1 MFYDGFN
8 FWLTEFLSQVK
19 PLSNESK
26 FEMLKA
32 LVTGATGF
40 IGSRLVT
47 KLVDRGVSVTCLVRS
62 GSIPNPAV
70 KTVNG
75 DLTYPDFILPDEK
88 YDVVYHLAAVWPGEK
103 DKKKARTVN
112 YDGSVNLFTMIKE
125 KAKFLVYVSGLGVFG
140 DPKNIVDENSP
151 LHPHTDYA
159 KTRLEAQKFLESG
172 CKENKIE
179 FSVAYLGDVYGNGG
193 WFKSIMVDRLKN
205 GSFKLPG
212 GGEYYRSF
220 IHVDDVVSALVGIA
234 EKNVI
239 NQSLIVTDSNPVLFK
254 DFVNFVSDELGV
266 KYPGSVPTI
275 LAKAV
280 LGGDFVKLL
289 TTSVRTSNAKI
300 AKLCEFVYPSYKEGV
315 HSVISEMKQG

>member
-1 MFYDGFN
+1 M
-8 FWLTEFLSQVK
+8 
-19 PLSNESK
+19 
-26 FEMLKA
+26 KA

-47 KLVDRGVSVTCLVRS
+47 KLVDRGVSVTCLVHS
-62 GSIPNPAV
+62 ENIQNPAV
-70 KTVNG
+70 KTVHG
-75 DLTYPDFILPDEK
+75 DLTYPDFVLPDEK
-88 YDVVYHLAAVWPGEK
+88 YDVVYHLAASWPGEK

-112 YDGSVNLFTMIKE
+112 YDGSVNLFTLIKE

-140 DPKNIVDENSP
+140 DPENIVDENSP
-151 LHPHTDYA
+151 LQPHTDYA

-172 CKENKIE
+172 CKENAIE

-220 IHVDDVVSALVGIA
+220 IHVDDVVSALVAIA
-234 EKNVI
+234 EKNAI
-239 NQSLIVTDSNPVLFK
+239 NQSLVVTDSNPVIFK
-254 DFVNFVSDELGV
+254 DFVNFVCDELGV
-266 KYPGSVPTI
+266 KHPGSVPAL

-280 LGGDFVKLL
+280 MGGDFVKLL
-289 TTSVRTSNAKI
+289 TTSVKTSNKKI
-300 AKLCEFVYPSYKEGV
+300 ATICEFVYPSYKEGV
-315 HSVISEMKQG
+315 RTVIAEMKS

>member
-1 MFYDGFN
+1 M
-8 FWLTEFLSQVK
+8 
-19 PLSNESK
+19 
-26 FEMLKA
+26 KA

-40 IGSRLVT
+40 IGSKLVT

-62 GSIPNPAV
+62 GSISNPAV
-70 KTVNG
+70 KTVYG
-75 DLTYPDFILPDEK
+75 DLTYPDFVLPDEK

-112 YDGSVNLFTMIKE
+112 YDGSVNLFTLIKE
-125 KAKFLVYVSGLGVFG
+125 KAKFLVYVSGLGAFG
-140 DPKNIVDENSP
+140 DPGNDLVDENSP
-151 LHPHTDYA
+151 TQPHTDYA

-193 WFKSIMVDRLKN
+193 WFKSILVDRLRN

-220 IHVDDVVSALVGIA
+220 IHVDDVASALVAIV
-234 EKNVI
+234 EKNAI
-239 NQSLIVTDSNPVLFK
+239 NQSFVITDSNPVIFK
-254 DFVNFVSDELGV
+254 DFVNFVCDDLGV
-266 KYPGSVPTI
+266 NHPGTVPAF

-280 LGGDFVKLL
+280 IGGDFVKLL
-289 TTSVRTSNAKI
+289 TTSIKTTNKKI
-300 AKLCEFVYPSYKEGV
+300 GTICDLVFPSYKEGV
-315 HSVISEMKQG
+315 HSVVAEMRS

>member
-1 MFYDGFN
+1 M
-8 FWLTEFLSQVK
+8 
-19 PLSNESK
+19 
-26 FEMLKA
+26 KA

-62 GSIPNPAV
+62 ESIQNPAV
-70 KTVNG
+70 KTVHG
-75 DLTYPDFILPDEK
+75 DLTYPDFVLPDEK
-88 YDVVYHLAAVWPGEK
+88 YDVVYHLTASWPGEK
-103 DKKKARTVN
+103 DKKKTRTVN
-112 YDGSVNLFTMIKE
+112 YDGSVNLFTLIKE

-140 DPKNIVDENSP
+140 DPENIVDENSP
-151 LHPHTDYA
+151 LQPHTDYA

-172 CKENKIE
+172 CKENAIE

-220 IHVDDVVSALVGIA
+220 IHVDDVVSALVAIA
-234 EKNVI
+234 EKNAI
-239 NQSLIVTDSNPVLFK
+239 NQSLVVTDSNQVIFK
-254 DFVNFVSDELGV
+254 DFVNFVCDELGV
-266 KYPGSVPTI
+266 KHPGSVPAL

-280 LGGDFVKLL
+280 MGGDFVKLL
-289 TTSVRTSNAKI
+289 TTSVKTSNKKI
-300 AKLCEFVYPSYKEGV
+300 ATICEFVYPSYKEGV
-315 HSVISEMKQG
+315 HSVIAEMKS

>member
-1 MFYDGFN
+1 
-8 FWLTEFLSQVK
+8 
-19 PLSNESK
+19 
-26 FEMLKA
+26 MLKA

-40 IGSRLVT
+40 IGSKLVAR
-47 KLVDRGVSVTCLVRS
+47 LVDRGVSVTCLVRTE
-62 GSIPNPAV
+62 SIANPAV

-140 DPKNIVDENSP
+140 DPKNNIVDENSP
-151 LHPHTDYA
+151 LQPHTDYS
-159 KTRLEAQKFLESG
+159 KVRLEAQKFLESG
-172 CKENKIE
+172 CKENAIE

-220 IHVDDVVSALVGIA
+220 IHVDDVVSALVGMA
-234 EKNVI
+234 EKDTI
-239 NQSLIVTDSNPVLFK
+239 NQSLIITDSNPVVFK
-254 DFVNFVSDELGV
+254 DFVNFVCDELGV
-266 KYPGSVPTI
+266 KHPGSVPAF

-280 LGGDFVKLL
+280 MGGDFVKLL
-289 TTSVRTSNAKI
+289 TTSVKTSNAKI
-300 AKLCEFVYPSYKEGV
+300 VKLCEFVYPSYKEGV
-315 HSVISEMKQG
+315 HSVISEMRSS

>member
-1 MFYDGFN
+1 MV
-8 FWLTEFLSQVK
+8 FLSQVK
-19 PLSNESK
+19 PLSNESN

-47 KLVDRGVSVTCLVRS
+47 KLVYRGVSVTCLVRS
-62 GSIPNPAV
+62 GSIQNPAV

-88 YDVVYHLAAVWPGEK
+88 YDIVYHLAAVWPGEK

-112 YDGSVNLFTMIKE
+112 YDGSVNLFTLIKE

-140 DPKNIVDENSP
+140 DPKNIVDENST
-151 LHPHTDYA
+151 LQPHTEYS
-159 KTRLEAQKFLESG
+159 KTRLEVQRFLESS
-172 CKENKIE
+172 CKEKNID

-193 WFKSIMVDRLKN
+193 WFKSILIDRLQN
-205 GSFKLPG
+205 GSFRLPA

-220 IHVDDVVSALVGIA
+220 IHVDDVITALVAIA
-234 EKNVI
+234 EKNAI
-239 NQSLIVTDSNPVLFK
+239 NQSFVVTDSNPVVFK
-254 DFVNFVSDELGV
+254 DFVNFVCDEMKV
-266 KYPGSVPTI
+266 KHPGSVPAL

-280 LGGDFVKLL
+280 MGGDFVKLL
-289 TTSVRTSNAKI
+289 TTSVKTTNKKI
-300 AKLCEFVYPSYKEGV
+300 STICEFLYPSYKEGI
-315 HSVISEMKQG
+315 HSVIAEMKT